1 MRLHYT
7 AAKCKDF
14 FIVNN
19 LHMIFFL
26 HQNKKDSNLPHLWA
40 LPKNME
46 FNFFFHYNIESFMI
60 C

>member
-1 MRLHYT
+1 M

-14 FIVNN
+14 FIVHN
-19 LHMIFFL
+19 LHVIFFFL

-40 LPKNME
+40 LLKNME